1 MRQSFIA
8 FCVSVG
14 ALLVGCDK
22 PAETSSAGQE
32 DIRTVVIGVIAKSQ
46 SNPVFPAAHAGAIAA
61 ARELGPK
68 YGVNVKV
75 EILTPTE
82 EDAVKQAEAIESL
95 TRRGVDGIAIAAS
108 EARTVTPAIDKAVAA
123 GIPVICFD
131 ADVPGSKRFAFY
143 GTDDLDCGRTIMREL
158 AAAMGGKGTIA
169 VIAGNEAAPNL
180 QNRLKGV
187 LEELGNHPQMKLL
200 SPGGVIYHV
209 ETPEKAAEALQMA
222 QRANPQIEGWAFI
235 GGWPLF
241 TNDALKFAPGTVKVV
256 SCDALPAQLNYIRSG
271 HVQALM
277 AQDCYGWGTESV
289 RILLDKIVH
298 DKAPTDP
305 RVIAPLTR
313 VSTENVEE
321 FAGSWDRW
329 LGRRE

>member
-1 MRQSFIA
+1 MHRLIIA
-8 FCVSVG
+8 LCIGIG
-14 ALLVGCDK
+14 ALLAGCDK
-22 PAETSSAGQE
+22 SEETPAPGKEQT
-32 DIRTVVIGVIAKSQ
+32 RTVVIGIIAKSQ

-68 YGVNVKV
+68 YGVNVQV

-95 TRRGVDGIAIAAS
+95 TRRRVDGIAIAAS

-187 LEELGNHPQMKLL
+187 LEELKNHPNMSLL

-241 TNDALKFAPGTVKVV
+241 TNDALKFSPGSIKVV

-271 HVQALM
+271 HVQALL

-289 RILLDKIVH
+289 RILLDKVVH
-298 DKAPTDP
+298 GKSPEDP

-313 VSTENVEE
+313 VSSENVNE
-321 FAGSWDRW
+321 FARSWDRW
-329 LGRRE
+329 LGRGN